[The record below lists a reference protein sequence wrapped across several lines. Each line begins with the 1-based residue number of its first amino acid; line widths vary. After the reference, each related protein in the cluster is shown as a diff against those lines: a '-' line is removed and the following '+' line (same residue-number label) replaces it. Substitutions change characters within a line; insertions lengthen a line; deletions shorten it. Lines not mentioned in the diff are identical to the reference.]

1 MHLMISDLFIQA
13 TTKTPEIS
21 MSATGIFRISG
32 RCIPYEPDEFFEPLF
47 GWAEEYCREPAEET
61 VIEASIEY
69 INGTNHGK
77 LYRLLTKLK
86 EATSSGRKMVINFTY
101 EADDDQMRDLGL
113 YWAEILKVPVNMIP
127 VETLILP
134 EMKRPPAAG
143 NNIPSAE

>member
-1 MHLMISDLFIQA
+1 MISDLFIQA
-13 TTKTPEIS
+13 TSKTPEIS
-21 MSATGIFRISG
+21 MSATGILRVSG
-32 RCIPYEPDEFFEPLF
+32 RCIPDEPDEFFAPLF
-47 GWAEEYCREPAEET
+47 EWAEGYCREPAEET

-69 INGTNHGK
+69 ISGTNHGK

-86 EATSSGRKMVINFTY
+86 EATSSGRKMVINFKY